1 MQLLAID
8 EAFADWDALL
18 ALILESFASMH
29 PRIAPPSSAL
39 RLTLDSLREKA
50 RAEMAYAAIEDGR
63 LLGCIF
69 CKPEPPDCLYIG
81 KLAVAPEAQR
91 KGVGRR
97 LLEAA
102 TEYAVAQGLSCLR
115 LETRIE
121 LTENHGVFARWG
133 FVRSADGIHPGF
145 SRTTFIEMRKP
156 I

>member
-29 PRIAPPSSAL
+29 PRIDPPSSAL

-50 RAEMAYAAIEDGR
+50 RAEMAYAAMEDGR

-81 KLAVAPEAQR
+81 KLAVAREAQG
-91 KGVGRR
+91 KGVGRL
-97 LLEAA
+97 LLEVA
-102 TEYAVAQGLSCLR
+102 TDYAVAQRLSCLR

>member
-18 ALILESFASMH
+18 ALILESFAYMH
-29 PRIAPPSSAL
+29 SRIEPPSSAL
-39 RLTLDSLREKA
+39 RLTLDSLKEKA
-50 RAEMAYAAIEDGR
+50 RVEKAFAAVEDAR

-81 KLAVAPEAQR
+81 KLAIAPEAQR
-91 KGVGRR
+91 KGVGRL
-97 LLEAA
+97 LLEVA
-102 TEYAVAQGLSCLR
+102 TDYAVAQGLSCLR

-133 FVRSADGIHPGF
+133 FVRSADGVHPGF